1 MNRSNGPI
9 FSAFAGSVLGP
20 FVRLSVPLMRAADG
34 PVYGVQPGMTPGSG
48 IVSSGWLPGPEH
60 ARDGSVEVSL
70 TDFRA
75 ATDGDLEEIYQTG
88 MTLGESWPI
97 MSGAVGLWL
106 WGKPSELRGGS
117 VSVWRTDAD
126 LRRFVSWPVHVSIM
140 NAWRP
145 RIEVRVHHWTD
156 STFIPARAWSRAEEY
171 MRLPRDVNQEPLA
184 RR

>member
-1 MNRSNGPI
+1 
-9 FSAFAGSVLGP
+9 VW
-20 FVRLSVPLMRAADG
+20 LSVPLMRAADG

-60 ARDGSVEVSL
+60 ARDGSVEVS
-70 TDFRA
+70 
-75 ATDGDLEEIYQTG
+75 YQPGT
-88 MTLGESWPI
+88 TLGESWPI
-97 MSGAVGLWL
+97 MSGAVGVWL

-156 STFIPARAWSRAEEY
+156 STFIPDRAWSRAEEY
-171 MRLPRDVNQEPLA
+171 MRLPRDVNQ
-184 RR
+184 